1 MKRGAGWRSSDA
13 ADAIRGRAQ
22 VSTGRRR
29 APGSSL
35 IRSRE
40 SCIKRLLMSP
50 SGPLP
55 VSPERAADPIRVMIA
70 KVVARCLR
78 DAGMDV
84 VYTGLHRT
92 PEEVVSAA
100 VQEDV
105 DVLGVSLLS
114 GAHMTLVPKVLEL
127 MRRAGADDVRLVV
140 GGVVPDEDVP
150 ELRALGVSDVIL
162 QDTPPD
168 EIVARV
174 RAL

>member
-1 MKRGAGWRSSDA
+1 MPMSMPSVSMASSTALGGVPRRMRSHS
-13 ADAIRGRAQ
+13 
-22 VSTGRRR
+22 GRRVR
-29 APGSSL
+29 EDHARCRSGRSL

-55 VSPERAADPIRVMIA
+55 VSPERAADPIRVMIAKVGLDGHDRGA

-105 DVLGVSLLS
+105 DVLG
-114 GAHMTLVPKVLEL
+114 
-127 MRRAGADDVRLVV
+127 
-140 GGVVPDEDVP
+140 
-150 ELRALGVSDVIL
+150 
-162 QDTPPD
+162 
-168 EIVARV
+168 EIG
-174 RAL
+174 